1 MTTRGDRPL
10 VGVGVAVVDEGRI
23 LLVRRGNEPGLGL
36 WAVPGG
42 KVDRGERLVDAAA
55 REVEEETGLTVEIGD
70 LVWAG
75 EHISDHGH
83 IVLIDFLG
91 KVIGGV
97 LVAGDDADQAEWVP
111 LEKVREYPLTD
122 TMYDLI
128 EVLLSRPRS

>member
-23 LLVRRGNEPGLGL
+23 LLVRRGNEPGRGL

>member
-1 MTTRGDRPL
+1 M
-10 VGVGVAVVDEGRI
+10 AVVDEGRI
-23 LLVRRGNEPGLGL
+23 LLVRRGNEPGRGL

>member
-1 MTTRGDRPL
+1 
-10 VGVGVAVVDEGRI
+10 VALVDEGRI
-23 LLVRRGNEPGLGL
+23 LLVRRGNEPGRGL

>member
-1 MTTRGDRPL
+1 
-10 VGVGVAVVDEGRI
+10 VAVVDEGRI
-23 LLVRRGNEPGLGL
+23 LLVRRGNEPGRGL